1 MTYHDLIKKIKKYM
15 KVLFIGTFTIFL
27 ISLAHYVFS
36 PKLYMSE
43 AIFEI
48 RETSNSNQNSLDLG
62 GFSSLANIGGV
73 LGGAPTSDFNKV
85 MEKIESRDIANNILS
100 NEGILAF
107 LIAAKTYKK
116 DTDEIIYNKNIYDKN
131 NEKFV
136 NEHSTMS
143 RNKLL
148 ELGYQE
154 YLKVLSISENQNGF
168 LNIRVSSLSPKFSK
182 NLIELV
188 KMNINKNLSS
198 IKRQELEDS
207 LNYMSLIINQ
217 SDDVNIRS
225 ALINEQLNIQRDLM
239 TLNIRKDYAITYID
253 SPNIPIS
260 IYSPRILF
268 SILFFI
274 IASFFYSI
282 FVVIFFED

>member
-1 MTYHDLIKKIKKYM
+1 M

>member
-1 MTYHDLIKKIKKYM
+1 
-15 KVLFIGTFTIFL
+15 
-27 ISLAHYVFS
+27 
-36 PKLYMSE
+36 MSE

-143 RNKLL
+143 RNELL

-207 LNYMSLIINQ
+207 LKYMSLIINQ